1 MDKATDCLETKTAVR
16 GTRVREGLESPCLS
30 AMKAKSFCK
39 SEAEPSCCRKLFP
52 SPRHLSHPC
61 AVFAE
66 EDKQLKCA
74 ALSVQ
79 CLCTSPEGGDLQAW
93 ISDSVVPPH
102 GKLFLTLI
110 PGCIQTHELQS
121 PRNQR
126 IKKQRPE
133 GCLGVAVSEL
143 LSDPKPSLLSY
154 CLDKILHKM
163 PKSMDKAVSLL
174 ILPWGCHLSSGRDV
188 WNRNSEVVRPKKTEA
203 QRGKRY

>member
-16 GTRVREGLESPCLS
+16 GTRLNPFANLKQSPHAAGNC
-30 AMKAKSFCK
+30 
-39 SEAEPSCCRKLFP
+39 FP
-52 SPRHLSHPC
+52 GHATFHIH
-61 AVFAE
+61 
-66 EDKQLKCA
+66 
-74 ALSVQ
+74 VQ
-79 CLCTSPEGGDLQAW
+79 CLCMSPEGGDLQAW

-110 PGCIQTHELQS
+110 PGCIQTLLSLLTFLHLLRHELQS

-143 LSDPKPSLLSY
+143 LSDPKPSLLSS

>member
-16 GTRVREGLESPCLS
+16 GTRLNPFANLKQSPHAAGNC
-30 AMKAKSFCK
+30 
-39 SEAEPSCCRKLFP
+39 FP
-52 SPRHLSHPC
+52 GHATFHIH
-61 AVFAE
+61 
-66 EDKQLKCA
+66 
-74 ALSVQ
+74 VQ
-79 CLCTSPEGGDLQAW
+79 CLCMSPEGGDLQAW

-110 PGCIQTHELQS
+110 PGCIQTLLSLLTFLHLLRHELQS

-143 LSDPKPSLLSY
+143 LS
-154 CLDKILHKM
+154 
-163 PKSMDKAVSLL
+163 
-174 ILPWGCHLSSGRDV
+174 SGRDV